1 MADNKTRPTGASVAA
16 FLGAVEP
23 EARRKD
29 AEAICAMM
37 QRVEGEPPTLW
48 GPSMVGFGRYCY
60 KYESGHAG
68 ESFRTGFSPRKA
80 NLVLYIVDGLDA
92 HGTLLTRLGKFK
104 TGKSC
109 LYINKLADV
118 DVSILEALVR
128 ESVARM
134 DRKYPR

>member
-1 MADNKTRPTGASVAA
+1 MSENKTRPTAADVDA
-16 FLGAVEP
+16 FLAAIEP
-23 EARRKD
+23 AAKRKD
-29 AEAICAMM
+29 AETICAMM
-37 QRVEGEPPTLW
+37 RRVSGEAPALW
-48 GPSMVGFGRYCY
+48 GPSMVGFGLYRY
-60 KYESGHAG
+60 KYESGHSG

-92 HGTLLTRLGKFK
+92 HAALLARLGKFK

-118 DVSILEALVR
+118 DVPVLEALVT